1 MAHRNLFFHF
11 ACSHR
16 APRAGSACRHRG
28 MQHGLSRSTHQR
40 QGSHGSGTGT
50 RIHRDSSFPSP
61 RQRRIDI
68 ITRGRK
74 PTPPTCSTMPNNS
87 AWAPGNTS
95 SSQSNDTPI
104 KSPTSHEVSYPPMS
118 DELPSIHRTFF
129 CNSSSNLNSYSPS
142 IIISEFCWCDPI
154 IFLECRGE
162 MGRIGKADSIGN
174 LINIYIFVFKKF
186 TGLFKTYVPDEFAWR
201 HADTVLHPPM
211 EMNPAHSQF

>member
-1 MAHRNLFFHF
+1 MDSQSALHSRSHLALTIFPILTHRFRFVMAHRNLFFHF

-68 ITRGRK
+68 ITRGRR

-87 AWAPGNTS
+87 AWEPGNTS
-95 SSQSNDTPI
+95 SSQSNDAPI
-104 KSPTSHEVSYPPMS
+104 RYP
-118 DELPSIHRTFF
+118 E
-129 CNSSSNLNSYSPS
+129 
-142 IIISEFCWCDPI
+142 
-154 IFLECRGE
+154 
-162 MGRIGKADSIGN
+162 
-174 LINIYIFVFKKF
+174 
-186 TGLFKTYVPDEFAWR
+186 
-201 HADTVLHPPM
+201 
-211 EMNPAHSQF
+211 